1 MLGAL
6 ALQVLN
12 TAPIPANEITYCWWR
27 LLVHFS
33 ATQTPDNHTET
44 ILIVILFDQ

>member
-12 TAPIPANEITYCWWR
+12 TALIPANEITY
-27 LLVHFS
+27 LLVEAASSFLG
-33 ATQTPDNHTET
+33 HT
-44 ILIVILFDQ
+44 DPR